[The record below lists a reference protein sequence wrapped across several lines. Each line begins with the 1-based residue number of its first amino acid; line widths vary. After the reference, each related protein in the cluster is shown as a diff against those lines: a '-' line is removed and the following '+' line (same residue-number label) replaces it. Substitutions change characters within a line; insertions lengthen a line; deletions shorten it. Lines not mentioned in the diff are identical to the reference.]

1 LETFLIRMVVEFTS
15 DATQVPAKV
24 TCKDKTHLSTFC
36 TTQKVKNGCIV
47 VDKCMPGAPS
57 GALSSPTSATATLPS
72 IGREACIMPRSAR
85 RHLLICKRHKRE
97 ALIHSPRWH
106 YVNTS
111 WFHASRSRGR
121 LSIKTWML
129 TLNFLVEVG
138 HQSFIW
144 T

>member
-1 LETFLIRMVVEFTS
+1 VILETFLIRMVVEFTS

-97 ALIHSPRWH
+97 AQIHGILANSFP
-106 YVNTS
+106 
-111 WFHASRSRGR
+111 
-121 LSIKTWML
+121 
-129 TLNFLVEVG
+129 EVALRQ
-138 HQSFIW
+138 H
-144 T
+144 